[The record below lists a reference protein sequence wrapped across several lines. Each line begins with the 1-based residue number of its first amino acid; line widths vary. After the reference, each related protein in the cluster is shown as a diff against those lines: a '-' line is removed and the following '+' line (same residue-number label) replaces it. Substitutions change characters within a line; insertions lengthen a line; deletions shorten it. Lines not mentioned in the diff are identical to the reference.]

1 MMAAEWSKALL
12 SVMRSGNVCIG
23 SRQTL
28 NAIRKGEAKLVVLAS
43 NCPAEVKKAV
53 IESGVK
59 IVEFPGMGV
68 DLGTLCGK
76 PFSVA
81 ALAILD
87 EKSAEVFAEVA

>member
-1 MMAAEWSKALL
+1 MMAVEWSKVLL
-12 SVMRSGNVCIG
+12 NVMKSGNVIIG
-23 SRQTL
+23 SRRTL
-28 NAIRKGEAKLVVLAS
+28 KALKKGEVKLVVLAS
-43 NCPAEVKKAV
+43 NCPDEVKKAV
-53 IESGVK
+53 AEYGVK

-87 EKSAEVFAEVA
+87 EKSAEMFTEVA